1 MKLFLF
7 GDIYDSQ
14 PRVKRFPVFIM
25 EMNATCL
32 WGFFSA
38 RSFAE
43 RPRINAVLF
52 VSKRRVRTHG
62 HGHFDTFHVDGAN

>member
-43 RPRINAVLF
+43 RPRVNAVLLYPKDVF
-52 VSKRRVRTHG
+52 THTG
-62 HGHFDTFHVDGAN
+62 MVILTHFM